1 MPSIKKVISYIF
13 IGLLASLSAANYI
26 TFVFP
31 NSFAPTGLDGI
42 CTMIQDVLDINMGY
56 LSLLGNIPLLICA
69 YLYLNRS
76 FAAKTLVYV
85 LSFSFAV
92 IFLKE
97 SVIADFAYHTESG
110 SSTVLAPIAA
120 GVIRGILY
128 FFTLKLNSCAGGMDI
143 VAAIVK
149 KKKPHLDFMSII
161 FVFNMCIAFASYFV
175 YGMNFDPVICSILYA
190 FIISNTGKQMQN
202 GEHETI
208 KFEIITSDAD
218 SLYKKISKKLHIP
231 ATIMEAHGAY
241 SGEDKEMII
250 CVTDKP
256 TAPFLEEILRE
267 FPDSVVFKSI
277 TDNSQMLVDYSKSG
291 V

>member
-1 MPSIKKVISYIF
+1 MPTIKKLLSYIV
-13 IGLLASLSAANYI
+13 IVLLATLSATNYI

-31 NSFAPTGLDGI
+31 NSFAPSGLDGI

-76 FAAKTLVYV
+76 FATKTLVYV

-97 SVIADFAYHTESG
+97 SVITNFAYHTESG
-110 SSTVLAPIAA
+110 SSTILAPVAA

-128 FFTLKLNSCAGGMDI
+128 FFTLKLNSCSGGMDI

-149 KKKPHLDFMSII
+149 KKKPHLNFMSII
-161 FVFNMCIAFASYFV
+161 LTFNMCIALASYFV

-190 FIISNTGKQMQN
+190 FITSSTGKQMQS
-202 GEHETI
+202 GEQETI

-218 SLYKKISKKLHIP
+218 SLYKKISEKLHIP

-241 SGEDKEMII
+241 SGEDKQMII
-250 CVTDKP
+250 CVTYKP
-256 TAPFLEEILRE
+256 TAPLLEEILHK
-267 FPDSVVFKSI
+267 FPDAVVFKSI
-277 TDNSQMLVDYSKSG
+277 TNNSQMLVDYSKSG

>member
-1 MPSIKKVISYIF
+1 MLSLRKTLSYIF
-13 IGLLASLSAANYI
+13 VVLLASLSAVNYI
-26 TFVFP
+26 IFIFP

-56 LSLLGNIPLLICA
+56 LALLGNIPLLICA
-69 YLYLNRS
+69 YIFLNRS

-85 LSFSFAV
+85 ISFSLAV

-97 SVIADFAYHTESG
+97 SDITNFAYHTQSG
-110 SSTVLAPIAA
+110 SSTILAPIAA

-149 KKKPHLDFMSII
+149 KKKPHLNFMSII
-161 FVFNMCIAFASYFV
+161 LVFNMCIAFASYFV
-175 YGMNFDPVICSILYA
+175 YGMNFDPVICSIIYA
-190 FIISNTGKQMQN
+190 FITSNTGKKMQN

-208 KFEIITSDAD
+208 KFEIITSDAY
-218 SLYKKISKKLHIP
+218 SLYKQISDNLHIP
-231 ATIMEAHGAY
+231 ATIMDAHGAY
-241 SGEDKEMII
+241 SGETRQMII

-256 TAPFLEEILRE
+256 TAPFLEQILFG
-267 FPDSVVFKSI
+267 FPDAVVFKSLA
-277 TDNSQMLVDYSKSG
+277 DNSQMLVDYKKSG

>member
-1 MPSIKKVISYIF
+1 MPLTRKILSYIF
-13 IGLLASLSAANYI
+13 VALLASLSAANYI

-31 NSFAPTGLDGI
+31 NSFAPSGLDGI
-42 CTMIQDVLDINMGY
+42 CTMIQDVFDINMGY

-69 YLYLNRS
+69 YIFLNRS

-85 LSFSFAV
+85 LSFSLAV
-92 IFLKE
+92 IFFKD
-97 SVIADFAYHTESG
+97 SVISEYAYHTQSG
-110 SSTVLAPIAA
+110 SSTILAPIAA

-128 FFTLKLNSCAGGMDI
+128 FFTLKLNSCSGGTDI

-149 KKKPHLDFMSII
+149 KKKPHLNFMSII
-161 FVFNMCIAFASYFV
+161 LIFNMCIALASYFV

-190 FIISNTGKQMQN
+190 FITTNTGKQMQS

-208 KFEIITSDAD
+208 KFEIITADSD
-218 SLYKKISKKLHIP
+218 SLYKQISDKLHIP

-241 SGEDKEMII
+241 SGENKQMII

-256 TAPFLEEILRE
+256 TAPLLEQILQKN
-267 FPDSVVFKSI
+267 PDAVVFKSI

>member
-1 MPSIKKVISYIF
+1 MSSIRKIISYIF
-13 IGLLASLSAANYI
+13 IVLLATLSAVNYI

-31 NSFAPTGLDGI
+31 NSFAPSGLDGI
-42 CTMIQDVLDINMGY
+42 CTMIQDALDINMGY
-56 LSLLGNIPLLICA
+56 LSLLANIPLLICA

-97 SVIADFAYHTESG
+97 STLTNFAYHTESG
-110 SSTVLAPIAA
+110 SSTVLAPVAA

-128 FFTLKLNSCAGGMDI
+128 FLTLKFNSCAGGIDI

-149 KKKPHLDFMSII
+149 KKKPHLNFMSII
-161 FVFNMCIAFASYFV
+161 FVFNMFIAFASYFV
-175 YGMNFDPVICSILYA
+175 YGMNFDPVICSILYS
-190 FIISNTGKQMQN
+190 FIASTTGKQMHS

-208 KFEIITSDAD
+208 KFEIITSDAE
-218 SLYKKISKKLHIP
+218 SLYNQISKKLHVP

-267 FPDSVVFKSI
+267 FSDAVVFKSI